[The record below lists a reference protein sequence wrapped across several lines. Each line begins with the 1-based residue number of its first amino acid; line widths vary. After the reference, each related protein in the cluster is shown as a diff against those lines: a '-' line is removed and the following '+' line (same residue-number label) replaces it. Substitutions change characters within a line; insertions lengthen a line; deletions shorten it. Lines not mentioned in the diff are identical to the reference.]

1 MERLFPRSILQN
13 LEFKCFGLYP
23 LVLIIVLSWTLLG
36 SVAFGDEGYYY
47 GHKVEVKPSK
57 PKLGPDGLPVPERF
71 ADNGDGTITDLK
83 GTLMWK
89 ARDSYQERKKWLN
102 WHDAQKYI
110 KEMNEKKFAGHSDW
124 RLPLKKEL
132 KSLYEEDKEIP
143 WKYYWTENVVH
154 IDPVFGDTSCC
165 FWTSEEY
172 KEKYAYG
179 FNFIRGQA
187 YLSLKGGIMQSLTVI
202 RPVRALANKS
212 ASK

>member
-1 MERLFPRSILQN
+1 MVL
-13 LEFKCFGLYP
+13 CFGG
-23 LVLIIVLSWTLLG
+23 VGT
-36 SVAFGDEGYYY
+36 VAFGDEGYYY

-57 PKLGPDGLPVPERF
+57 PKLGPDGTPLPERF
-71 ADNGDGTITDLK
+71 TDNGDGTVTDHK
-83 GTLMWK
+83 ENLMWK

-110 KEMNEKKFAGHSDW
+110 KEMNDKKFADHSDW

-132 KSLYEEDKEIP
+132 RSLYEEEKEVP

-154 IDPVFGDTSCC
+154 IDPIFGDTSCC

-202 RPVRALANKS
+202 RPVRTITNKS
-212 ASK
+212 VSK

>member
-1 MERLFPRSILQN
+1 MFIVYTITPLILLVGVLFGN
-13 LEFKCFGLYP
+13 A
-23 LVLIIVLSWTLLG
+23 
-36 SVAFGDEGYYY
+36 VADEGYYY

-57 PKLGPDGLPVPERF
+57 PQLGPDGLPLPERF
-71 ADNGDGTITDLK
+71 TNNGDGTVTDL
-83 GTLMWK
+83 TQDLMWK

-110 KEMNEKKFAGHSDW
+110 EEMNEKKFAGYSDW

-132 KSLYEEDKEIP
+132 KSIYEKEKEVP

-154 IDPVFGDTSCC
+154 IDPIFGDTSCC

-202 RPVRALANKS
+202 RPVRTIINKS

>member
-1 MERLFPRSILQN
+1 MERLFPKSVSQN
-13 LEFKCFGLYP
+13 LGFKYFAVYSF
-23 LVLIIVLSWTLLG
+23 VLIMAFFWTIW
-36 SVAFGDEGYYY
+36 SPSAFGDEGYYY

-57 PKLGPDGLPVPERF
+57 PKLGADGLPLPDRLV
-71 ADNGDGTITDLK
+71 DNGNGTITDLK
-83 GTLMWK
+83 ESLMWK
-89 ARDSYQERKKWLN
+89 ARDSYQEKKKWLN

-110 KEMNEKKFAGHSDW
+110 EEMNKKKFAGHSDW

-132 KSLYEEDKEIP
+132 KSLYEEDKEVP

-154 IDPVFGDTSCC
+154 IDPIFGDTSCC

-179 FNFIRGQA
+179 FNFIRGQT

-202 RPVRALANKS
+202 RPVRTIEKL